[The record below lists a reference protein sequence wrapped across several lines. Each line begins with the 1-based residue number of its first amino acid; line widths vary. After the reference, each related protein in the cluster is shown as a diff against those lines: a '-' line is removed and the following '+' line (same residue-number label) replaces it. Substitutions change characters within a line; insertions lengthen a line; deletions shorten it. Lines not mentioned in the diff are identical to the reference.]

1 MGMLS
6 KSSFMQFLRC
16 SCELWLYKQRPDLA
30 PAYDADTLRAF
41 ATGNEV
47 DGWAMK
53 LYPKATNVM
62 GFGQR
67 GAEETRKAIAEGA
80 KVLIQP
86 TFIVGN
92 ITCRADI
99 LKKNSDDS
107 WDLLEV
113 KSTTQVKPEH
123 MMDMAFQRICL
134 EDAGLKIRKTAH
146 VHIDKQ
152 YVRQGAIDPEKLFA
166 RTDVTHE
173 VEEMLPLCRKE
184 IPRAL
189 TVLDWGTEPNL
200 DIIKNCTDPA
210 KCEFRACI
218 LKAIGEVEEPIVTSG
233 KPGLTVNK
241 PAIKSELDA
250 LEYPLYFLDYE
261 TYGPAIP
268 PFDGYRPYQQCPFQY
283 SVHILK
289 KPGAELEHVEFIM
302 DTFADPAT
310 SLVEA
315 LAGHI
320 GPTGSVIVWHMS
332 FEAARNA
339 ELARMVPKHDA
350 FLSGLNER
358 MFDLKTIVSKGYYD
372 DSRFGGSASL
382 KKVLPVMCP
391 ELSYDALAIH
401 EGGTA
406 SASWPVLTDP
416 ATEPS
421 TKTQLRKDM
430 LAYCE
435 LDTLAM
441 VEIYKKFLIACG

>member
-1 MGMLS
+1 M
-6 KSSFMQFLRC
+6 
-16 SCELWLYKQRPDLA
+16 
-30 PAYDADTLRAF
+30 
-41 ATGNEV
+41 
-47 DGWAMK
+47 
-53 LYPKATNVM
+53 
-62 GFGQR
+62 
-67 GAEETRKAIAEGA
+67 
-80 KVLIQP
+80 
-86 TFIVGN
+86 
-92 ITCRADI
+92 
-99 LKKNSDDS
+99 
-107 WDLLEV
+107 

-123 MMDMAFQRICL
+123 LMDMAFQRVCL
-134 EDAGLKIRKTAH
+134 EDAGLKIRKTVH
-146 VHIDKQ
+146 VHIDNQ
-152 YVRQGAIDPEKLFA
+152 YVKQGAIDPEKLFA

-173 VEEMLPLCRKE
+173 VEELLPLCRKE

-189 TVLDWGTEPNL
+189 AVLGWGTEPNL

-218 LKAIGEVEEPIVTSG
+218 LQAIEGEVEEPIVSSG

-241 PAIKSELDA
+241 EAIREELDA

-283 SVHILK
+283 SIHILTS
-289 KPGAELEHVEFIM
+289 PDAGLEHVEFLM
-302 DTFADPAT
+302 DEFADPAAT
-310 SLVEA
+310 LVES
-315 LAGHI
+315 LRGHV
-320 GPTGSVIVWHMS
+320 GDTGGVIVWHMS

-339 ELARMVPKHDA
+339 ELARMVPKYDA
-350 FLSGLNER
+350 FMSSLNER

-391 ELSYDALAIH
+391 ELSYDALTIH

-416 ATEPS
+416 GAAPE
-421 TKTQLRKDM
+421 TKSQLRKDM

-441 VEIYKKFLIACG
+441 VEIYKKFLAAL